1 MALSGFERVL
11 GRVRGA
17 RPGPTLVAVGGVHG
31 NEPSGVR
38 AIGRVLDALAADPGR
53 LTGTFVGL
61 AGNRRALDRGV
72 RYVDRDLNR
81 AWTVDRLAALTGE
94 GPAGPVARTTEDEE
108 QAELLQALRRIERE
122 AAGPVYALDL
132 HTTSGPGGL
141 FTTVSDTLANR
152 DYALALPVPL
162 IVGLEELVDGTLL
175 EYLGRRRWTAAVFEG
190 GQHEEP
196 EAVERHEDALWVALA
211 KAGVIEPDAPRVHE
225 ARARLAEA
233 ARGLP
238 PALEMRYR
246 HPVSPGDGFR
256 MLPGFRNF

>member
-1 MALSGFERVL
+1 
-11 GRVRGA
+11 
-17 RPGPTLVAVGGVHG
+17 
-31 NEPSGVR
+31 
-38 AIGRVLDALAADPGR
+38 
-53 LTGTFVGL
+53 
-61 AGNRRALDRGV
+61 
-72 RYVDRDLNR
+72 
-81 AWTVDRLAALTGE
+81 
-94 GPAGPVARTTEDEE
+94 
-108 QAELLQALRRIERE
+108 
-122 AAGPVYALDL
+122 
-132 HTTSGPGGL
+132 SGPGGL

-152 DYALALPVPL
+152 AFALALPVPL

-196 EAVERHEDALWVALA
+196 EAVERHEAALWMALA
-211 KAGVIEPDAPRVHE
+211 KAGVIEADEPRVHE

-256 MLPGFRNF
+256 MLPGFRNFQPVRRGEVLAEDRNGPVRAPESGLVLMPLYQEQGQDGFFLVRPFTTFWLGVSRLLRLLRVQNVVHWLPGVRRHPTLPGALVVNRRVARWFALELLHLLGYRRHLDEGDRLVVIRRPGGL